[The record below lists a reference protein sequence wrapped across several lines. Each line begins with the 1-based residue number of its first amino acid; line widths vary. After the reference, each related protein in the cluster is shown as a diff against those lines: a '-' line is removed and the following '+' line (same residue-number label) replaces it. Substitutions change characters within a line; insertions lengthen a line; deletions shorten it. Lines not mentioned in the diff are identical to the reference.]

1 MQCIWDKPFC
11 SRFLCASVAMVLFLK
26 VSLHEVKTQIK
37 VYRNKKLGERQNIL
51 LSGFQI
57 GRILEDASSH

>member
-1 MQCIWDKPFC
+1 
-11 SRFLCASVAMVLFLK
+11 MVLFLK